1 MLQFKRREIQEGE
14 TQEEKGNPRRKRFR
28 KVFKD
33 ENVTY
38 TVTIKGARGKCT
50 CNIDRN
56 DSSWCKHLY
65 MYQRLKQ
72 LLLGEAIEKQMNL
85 FADNSEDYPS
95 DVSDSESEDYESFQI
110 LNLIMEMI
118 LEMIME
124 MMMVIRTNQTIM
136 LVILIIVMN
145 LISQDMK

>member
-1 MLQFKRREIQEGE
+1 
-14 TQEEKGNPRRKRFR
+14 
-28 KVFKD
+28 
-33 ENVTY
+33 
-38 TVTIKGARGKCT
+38 
-50 CNIDRN
+50 
-56 DSSWCKHLY
+56 

-95 DVSDSESEDYESFQI
+95 EVSDSESEDYESFQI
-110 LNLIMEMI
+110 LNLIMEMILEMI

-145 LISQDMK
+145 LISQDIK